1 MMPSNKVL
9 PSNITVASFLTDSI
23 HRSGLVSSN
32 TSQHLFDVLAD
43 ALATELPL
51 CQVVVAEIEFA
62 SEALSLG
69 FLREGDD
76 A

>member
-1 MMPSNKVL
+1 MSNKVMPSNVQ
-9 PSNITVASFLTDSI
+9 VASFISDSVY
-23 HRSGLVSSN
+23 RSGLVSSN

-43 ALATELPL
+43 ALATELFL
-51 CQVVVAEIEFA
+51 CQVVMAEIEFA

-69 FLREGDD
+69 LLREGEN

>member
-1 MMPSNKVL
+1 MTIPT
-9 PSNITVASFLTDSI
+9 NIQVASFLCDSI

-51 CQVVVAEIEFA
+51 CQVVMAEVEFA
-62 SEALSLG
+62 SEAL
-69 FLREGDD
+69 RVMRQGDE